1 MKQIFAILVVLSI
14 LVLAVKKEEHIPT
27 APVYSQPTEMEKFI
41 HQISLRESGNKRT
54 AVNKYG
60 MMGKYQFAWST
71 VRMLGYKITQKQF
84 LANAKLQD
92 TVMVSYMRE
101 NNRELGGIIRRFNG
115 KIFKGIYITRA
126 GILAAAHLAG
136 STNVKQF
143 FANADYNGRTDAN
156 GTSIRNYLTEFNKY
170 NLRENF

>member
-1 MKQIFAILVVLSI
+1 
-14 LVLAVKKEEHIPT
+14 
-27 APVYSQPTEMEKFI
+27 
-41 HQISLRESGNKRT
+41 
-54 AVNKYG
+54 
-60 MMGKYQFAWST
+60 
-71 VRMLGYKITQKQF
+71 
-84 LANAKLQD
+84 
-92 TVMVSYMRE
+92 MRE

-115 KIFKGIYITRA
+115 KTFKGIYITRA

-143 FANADYNGRTDAN
+143 FASSDYNGRTDAN